1 MFDLYCF
8 IANYNRLTCVMHVLK
23 AVSCATKT
31 FILNAVTY
39 AHVVVYRKSKR
50 KYVLNWTKVGKN
62 KTKNTHNLFGFYST

>member
-50 KYVLNWTKVGKN
+50 NYANM
-62 KTKNTHNLFGFYST
+62 F